1 MLKEMTLDGT
11 FRDKVAI
18 SIERI
23 ALHKDRANPATY
35 LAFGGGKDSV
45 VVYDLAK
52 RSGIPLEPHFHF
64 TTVDPPEL
72 TRFILDNYPEVIV
85 DRPYAVMTH
94 RGEEP
99 TVIKSMF
106 QLIEFKHTP
115 PTRMLRYCCE
125 VLKEYGG
132 RGRTVITGMRWE
144 ESLSRSKRRMYERC
158 SKGDDTF
165 YLNPIID
172 WSEKDVWEYIKKNNL
187 PYCCL
192 YDQGFKR
199 IGCIMCPKA
208 SVEQR
213 EFEAKRYPKFYNAYL
228 RAFERMLSHKPKHQ
242 KLQWSSAEDVMHWW
256 LYERHIDP
264 CGSEQCELFG

>member
-18 SIERI
+18 AIERI
-23 ALHKDRANPATY
+23 ILHMDRGNPATY
-35 LAFGGGKDSV
+35 LAFGGGKDSI

-52 RSGIPLEPHFHF
+52 RAGIPLEPHFHF

-72 TRFILDNYPEVIV
+72 TKFILDNYPEIIV
-85 DRPYAVMTH
+85 DRPYAVMKH
-94 RGEEP
+94 RGQEP

-132 RGRTVITGMRWE
+132 RGRTIITGMRWE
-144 ESLSRSKRRMYERC
+144 ESLSRSKREMYERC

-172 WSEKDVWEYIKKNNL
+172 WTTKDVWEYIRKNKI

-192 YDQGFKR
+192 YDEGFKR
-199 IGCIMCPKA
+199 IGVHHVSESVSRAKRVRGKAIPEILQSIPA
-208 SVEQR
+208 SV
-213 EFEAKRYPKFYNAYL
+213 
-228 RAFERMLSHKPKHQ
+228 RAD
-242 KLQWSSAEDVMHWW
+242 AVT
-256 LYERHIDP
+256 
-264 CGSEQCELFG
+264 